1 MRSALV
7 AVLLILSVVASASLI
22 LPSYGAKSVI
32 SGTVYWYDQYGD
44 LHPFPWVQVVA
55 TSTDGG
61 VTMESSTTDGTYV
74 LYVDPG
80 TYNVTAASDPGYI
93 PQSKTVYV
101 SPGGVAAGVDFQ
113 LEPSGKPIPELPAP
127 LVPVLFLVTMLA
139 ATMMLR
145 PRRRAD

>member
-44 LHPFPWVQVVA
+44 LHPFPWVQVIA

-61 VTMESSTTDGTYV
+61 ITMESSTTDGTYV

-113 LEPSGKPIPELPAP
+113 LESSGKPIPELPAP
-127 LVPVLFLVTMLA
+127 LVPVLLLITMLA
-139 ATMMLR
+139 ATMMIR
-145 PRRRAD
+145 SRRRAD